1 MSIASAFNSDGGTG
15 SSGGSAAEQGSQD
28 FSSQLNGS
36 KTTFTISES
45 FQAGSLKIYYN
56 GLRQSSAEITETG
69 SGFTISFAAPA
80 NGESLIA
87 DYLKT

>member
-15 SSGGSAAEQGSQD
+15 TSGGAAAEQGSQD
-28 FSSQLNGS
+28 FSSQLNGV

-45 FQAGSLKIYYN
+45 FQAGSLRIYYN
-56 GLRQSSAEITETG
+56 GIRQSSADFSETG